1 MPQPYTDALLRE
13 LAKNDRRPDTL
24 YFGGGTPA
32 LLTPQQ
38 VESLIT
44 AANPLPEAEITLEA
58 NPDVVTPERL
68 TGFRAAGVTRIS
80 FGVQSASNAQ
90 LRRLGRTHTAE
101 GASQA
106 LTWAREAGF
115 AEICGDIM
123 LALPEYSNAE
133 FDATL
138 ALLQQGGC
146 THISAYLLK
155 VEPGTAFYRNP
166 PVGLPDGDAAADFY
180 LYAVDQLEKAG
191 YKQYEISNFCR
202 PGHEGRHNLLY
213 WDCCDY
219 QGYGPAAH
227 SCVGGVRKYWPNDVQ
242 AFIDGTA
249 AEEVEGNCTAEDF
262 LLMQLRLR
270 KGLDLAEYARWGG
283 RFTAAQKQ
291 FICQC
296 VAHGY
301 AEFDEKTLHLTP
313 AGMVVQNSILTELM

>member
-1 MPQPYTDALLRE
+1 VPQTYVDALLRE

-44 AANPLPEAEITLEA
+44 AANPLPGAEITLEA
-58 NPDVVTPERL
+58 NPDVVTPESL

-101 GASQA
+101 GAAQA

-166 PVGLPDGDAAADFY
+166 PAGLPDGDAAADFY

-301 AEFDEKTLHLTP
+301 AEFDEKALCLTP
-313 AGMVVQNSILTELM
+313 AGMVVQNAILTELM

>member
-1 MPQPYTDALLRE
+1 
-13 LAKNDRRPDTL
+13 